1 METVWIVIV
10 IAVALVVIVFLFM
23 LGSGRIGRFSGIAK
37 VKHGNTEF
45 EGEAKFEE
53 SKLKRAPSRTSV
65 SGNVITGDGHKIK
78 APKENTSVDNNRVSG
93 KNNTIEVFD
102 ENTSL
107 RSEHEDKS

>member
-1 METVWIVIV
+1 METVWVVIA
-10 IAVALVVIVFLFM
+10 IAVALVLIVFLFM
-23 LGSGRIGRFSGIAK
+23 LGSGRIGRFSGRAK
-37 VKHGNTEF
+37 AKHGNTEF
-45 EGEAKFEE
+45 EAEAGFEE

-65 SGNVITGDGHKIK
+65 SGNVITGDGHKIRV
-78 APKENTSVDNNRVSG
+78 PKKNTSVDNNWVDG